1 MKITANTLL
10 ILILTVFFS
19 CATAPVEPVDEEPE
33 AEPVVIEEPQA
44 ESEPVVVEEEPKE
57 VIVSDETGF
66 EVSLEVYEQTF
77 DEITELIE
85 KLNGII
91 SDRKY
96 DTWKR
101 YLSDSYIRTYNDKE
115 TLKEIAEGSQI
126 LSDND
131 IELSTLKDYFEW
143 VVVPSRS
150 RATVDDIVFT
160 DDNHLTVY
168 TLIKDRRTILYQLE
182 KIEDKWLISVW

>member
-1 MKITANTLL
+1 MKITANILL

-19 CATAPVEPVDEEPE
+19 CATAPVEEEPVT
-33 AEPVVIEEPQA
+33 EPVIIETP
-44 ESEPVVVEEEPKE
+44 SEPEEHPVVKDEPEEE

-66 EVSLEVYEQTF
+66 EVSIEVYEQTF
-77 DEITELIE
+77 DEITALIE

-101 YLSDSYIRTYNDKE
+101 YLSDSYISTYNDRA
-115 TLKEIAEGSQI
+115 TLREIGESSKI
-126 LSDND
+126 LSDNN
-131 IELSTLKDYFEW
+131 IELKTLKDYFEW

-150 RATVDDIVFT
+150 RATVDDIVFS
-160 DDNHLTVY
+160 DDKHLTVY
-168 TLIKDRRTILYQLE
+168 TLIKDKRTILYQLE
-182 KIEDKWLISVW
+182 KFEDNWLISVW